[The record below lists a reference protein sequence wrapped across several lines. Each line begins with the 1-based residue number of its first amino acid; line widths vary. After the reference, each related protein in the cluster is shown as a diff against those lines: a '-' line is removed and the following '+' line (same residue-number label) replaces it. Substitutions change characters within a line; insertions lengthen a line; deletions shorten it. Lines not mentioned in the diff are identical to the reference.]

1 MPTAYQTVDRWL
13 VIIAIVSTAVLF
25 TAQAADPVNVIKLT
39 ALLLCAIA
47 LLASFAIQ
55 TVRTRVLQVPWGLP
69 AILAVALVVAFVVST
84 LAAPVTTTAV
94 LGAYGRNSGLL
105 AYLGGIVLFV
115 VGLRVFRDRGARFLV
130 AGVVA
135 AGLFTAT
142 YGLFQRLGW
151 DSVPWNN
158 PFNPIIASLGNP
170 NFAAGYLGIAG
181 SVAAGGALWA
191 GWAVGWRV
199 ICGVTAALCL
209 LAGLL
214 SSSVQGPMSSAGG
227 FFVLAVAVLLN
238 QPEPRRKIGLS
249 VMGVTGVV
257 GGTALIAG
265 LVAKAG
271 PAAPLFLDNGSR
283 ARYFYWDAAMAMFS
297 DKPLLGV
304 GLDQYGNFWRSLRSS
319 ESVVTLG
326 GPSYSDAAHSVPL
339 QMLAQG
345 GLVLGAVY
353 LAFIGF
359 TLYALVRGL
368 LRLEGSDRML
378 LAAVGAGWVAY
389 QVQGAVSIDQVPLLT
404 LHFALAGGVIAAAG
418 LAPLREVKLP
428 GALKPVV
435 VHPND
440 SKARRRTA
448 AAAPPRVRPST
459 GADAAGIVV
468 VGLVGLFAAFFAL
481 APLRANAIVLDG
493 DNALR
498 GGDGRDGVAA
508 YNKAVGLVG
517 GQAVYLTKKG
527 ALYEQVTPPQPVQA
541 QQAYQ
546 QAVDVDP
553 YDVNA
558 LTSLARTAAANGDVE
573 IARQAYR
580 TAAEVDRWNPVTVA
594 SSATFEL
601 ANDGAQAAATL
612 LEEVVSRMPGDAML
626 WATLGDAKAAL
637 GDKAAAESAYQRAL
651 AIDPAQPAAGAG
663 TAGLAAAAQ

>member
-47 LLASFAIQ
+47 LLASVAVQ
-55 TVRTRVLQVPWGLP
+55 TVRTRVLQVPWGVP

-209 LAGLL
+209 IAGFL

-227 FFVLAVAVLLN
+227 FFVLAVAVLLG

-249 VMGVTGVV
+249 VMGVTALV

-283 ARYFYWDAAMAMFS
+283 ARYFYWDAALSMFN

-319 ESVVTLG
+319 ESVVTLR

-345 GLVLGAVY
+345 GLVLGGVY

-359 TLYALVRGL
+359 TLYTLVRGL

-418 LAPLREVKLP
+418 LAPIREVKLP
-428 GALKPVV
+428 GALKPEKVLA
-435 VHPND
+435 
-440 SKARRRTA
+440 SEAKTRRRIA
-448 AAAPPRVRPST
+448 SAAAPKIRAST
-459 GADAAGIVV
+459 GGDAAGVLI
-468 VGLVGLFAAFFAL
+468 VGLVGLIAAYLAI

-493 DNALR
+493 DTAQR
-498 GGDGRDGVAA
+498 SGDGRDSLAA
-508 YNKAVGLVG
+508 YDRAVDLVG

-527 ALYEQVTPPQPVQA
+527 AVYEQSTPPQPVQA
-541 QQAYQ
+541 QEAYQ

-553 YDVNA
+553 YDLNA
-558 LTSLARTAAANGDVE
+558 LTSLARTAAVNGDLEV
-573 IARQAYR
+573 ARQAYR
-580 TAAEVDRWNPVTVA
+580 AAARVDRWNPVTVQ
-594 SSATFEL
+594 SSASFEL
-601 ANDGAQAAATL
+601 AHDGAQAAVTL
-612 LEEVVSRMPGDAML
+612 LEEAVGRVPGDAGL
-626 WATLGDAKAAL
+626 WATLGDARIAL
-637 GDKAAAESAYQRAL
+637 DDDVAAAAAAYRRAL
-651 AIDPAQPAAGAG
+651 EIDPAQPSAVAG
-663 TAGLAAAAQ
+663 TARLVPS